1 MGLKAF
7 IILSL
12 VLAIF
17 AIVTSHVAARELAE
31 SFTTTMENSKL
42 TFPL

>member
-31 SFTTTMENSKL
+31 NFTTTMENSKL